1 MTKNHDIPVV
11 LFVRSSERTPE
22 DLELIFEE
30 LSEQKALAHLPN
42 SVKRELA
49 SVVVFEAHPKSGHTR
64 KYITLY
70 TSALSTIIL
79 CIIIRKADDKWP

>member
-1 MTKNHDIPVV
+1 VV
-11 LFVRSSERTPE
+11 LFGRSSERTPE

-64 KYITLY
+64 KYNTL
-70 TSALSTIIL
+70 LV
-79 CIIIRKADDKWP
+79 RKAHYNILYYDMEGR

>member
-1 MTKNHDIPVV
+1 MNHGTPVIV
-11 LFVRSSERTPE
+11 FGRSSERTPE

-30 LSEQKALAHLPN
+30 LNEQKALAHLPS

-64 KYITLY
+64 KYITPAVL
-70 TSALSTIIL
+70 
-79 CIIIRKADDKWP
+79 KAQ